1 MSGGVAVAPSNAP
14 MTEDDSKSLLLRTDS
29 LPPDADFQSY
39 DVYDE
44 YVLDEKAAKVIAED
58 QERSLPL
65 RQFAKK
71 HTELLHTCASA
82 CLSLQERFDSEMKHL
97 VQSQEDNGEN
107 ANKTAFG
114 ISLLGCKVES
124 LVPGVPAAKVL
135 KPGDE
140 IIEVDG
146 VRVNTRTLPQALV
159 GCDEPGTTVKIT
171 FLPHTPETTLIGAV
185 PKPISDASNYLPR
198 TVNQAL
204 GKALSSQD
212 TVVNRL
218 QTVELRRIPK
228 ELLHDRKVMMEY
240 LRSLKVMALERDDQ
254 RASEILDKIKQ
265 LMEQMLPSSDDANSK
280 YTLASKLVKYS
291 VGVVQDLS
299 SCLEAI
305 KGMDKLEPYVKQLE
319 HLIKQPP
326 VLLAR
331 LDRAHKELAR
341 VKQLHDKVDVLLD
354 LDKDTVSDP
363 EAMKASMD
371 LVATMM
377 HKLDM
382 AGHRKKELEAT
393 CASRL
398 EDLEHAHTDIQ
409 HLKVTVQD
417 LQESISPLLKDIEH
431 WKNLLAGTRKDL
443 DVAQQDL
450 RAAEARSAALAGER
464 TELREMLTSLTE
476 QKDDLIAGLRI
487 ELNGLKRV
495 NAQQEEDMALAEA
508 KHRASLDELADQVSD
523 LKRLLAEE
531 KTSVQQLDHKF
542 AKSTKEIEELR
553 AKHESERESWKASV
567 EEVKQRL
574 LDAKTRGDDAHR
586 LHQSALVQKEAL
598 ETKLAL
604 QGQGLLQQREAAVAK
619 EKEFKDDKA
628 QSAMQIDTLEHKLA
642 AALKEIDELNTRLVA
657 QADEFKTDQEQL
669 QDKLAASVERAR
681 WEESEKKKWL
691 DGHAKQQALVEEKQT
706 DIQDLKNRLADLA
719 LKHAE
724 ELAASKASTEE
735 VRRER
740 ETLRLE
746 QGETAARLKDTQE
759 ALDKLRSDMEAQASK
774 HTEALTHAG
783 DLHALRL
790 AETRY
795 SATKDKEALSQA
807 AAEEKASLMQRAASE
822 KEARDTA
829 IKQKEIELKSKEE
842 ELAGARL
849 KLAVES
855 KRLVETKKELGEVKL
870 TVEALRSEL
879 QTAKEALDDSLKSQ
893 DVSKKEM
900 LESIAEL
907 RRQLS
912 DTTIRANNEESGK
925 LHWMAEKKATD
936 NDVEAKAE
944 TIASLQKAIEDHTAR
959 VQELK
964 NEVATR
970 DTTLKT
976 RDASISHLQAQI
988 ASKEK
993 ESEVLTE
1000 KVKEME
1006 NQLAKEREHHVAEL
1020 APKDSQ
1026 IAELRGWLDDASA
1039 RNTALTRDKN
1049 ALEDEV
1055 KQGERRLEQAL
1066 RIEADLRERKMPVLD
1081 NEVKKLQVVVQRKDD
1096 EITELKRRLDSVLKE
1111 MGKQIAQLEKD
1122 VSVKTTQLQAQQ
1134 ETIDSLQ
1141 QQLSNLKKQLEAA
1154 NEAIRDKDQT
1164 NTALQREVGA
1174 LKTSNKQLHADIEE
1188 LKNTLNAANKALAEV
1203 EGRLARS
1210 QMEYTR
1216 LQAEHERCPKLD
1228 PQCGI
1233 GMMLHDDVDDYGKSV
1248 VRMKQSVLGGSV
1260 WREQVLLRPLCSSVL
1275 P

>member
-1 MSGGVAVAPSNAP
+1 M
-14 MTEDDSKSLLLRTDS
+14 
-29 LPPDADFQSY
+29 DADP
-39 DVYDE
+39 D
-44 YVLDEKAAKVIAED
+44 
-58 QERSLPL
+58 
-65 RQFAKK
+65 
-71 HTELLHTCASA
+71 
-82 CLSLQERFDSEMKHL
+82 
-97 VQSQEDNGEN
+97 
-107 ANKTAFG
+107 
-114 ISLLGCKVES
+114 
-124 LVPGVPAAKVL
+124 
-135 KPGDE
+135 
-140 IIEVDG
+140 
-146 VRVNTRTLPQALV
+146 TL
-159 GCDEPGTTVKIT
+159 
-171 FLPHTPETTLIGAV
+171 
-185 PKPISDASNYLPR
+185 
-198 TVNQAL
+198 
-204 GKALSSQD
+204 
-212 TVVNRL
+212 
-218 QTVELRRIPK
+218 
-228 ELLHDRKVMMEY
+228 
-240 LRSLKVMALERDDQ
+240 RDDQ

-443 DVAQQDL
+443 DVAAQDL

-476 QKDDLIAGLRI
+476 QKDDVIAGLRI
-487 ELNGLKRV
+487 ELSGLKRV

-531 KTSVQQLDHKF
+531 KTLANQLDHKF

-628 QSAMQIDTLEHKLA
+628 QSVMQIDTLEHKLA

-669 QDKLAASVERAR
+669 RDKLVASVERAR
-681 WEESEKKKWL
+681 WEESEKKKWH
-691 DGHAKQQALVEEKQT
+691 DGHAKQQALVEERQT

-774 HTEALTHAG
+774 HTEALAHAG
-783 DLHALRL
+783 DLQSARLLIANGAPLDAVSELPTCSLGLGLSYSLLVHGRTPPPLASSERPSAPPIFGICSDFVFAAGSGFDLRTFGCSSRHGKAHGATMHIANGTVRSRL
-790 AETRY
+790 ATSVSPRPLATFEIVIRFGTRPCVLARRVTSCCY
-795 SATKDKEALSQA
+795 RATTDQVTARS
-807 AAEEKASLMQRAASE
+807 RAPMCRTS
-822 KEARDTA
+822 T
-829 IKQKEIELKSKEE
+829 LGGPWM
-842 ELAGARL
+842 GA
-849 KLAVES
+849 
-855 KRLVETKKELGEVKL
+855 
-870 TVEALRSEL
+870 
-879 QTAKEALDDSLKSQ
+879 
-893 DVSKKEM
+893 
-900 LESIAEL
+900 
-907 RRQLS
+907 
-912 DTTIRANNEESGK
+912 IRAHAGGS
-925 LHWMAEKKATD
+925 ARRTR
-936 NDVEAKAE
+936 
-944 TIASLQKAIEDHTAR
+944 TAPR
-959 VQELK
+959 
-964 NEVATR
+964 
-970 DTTLKT
+970 TLSALGVS
-976 RDASISHLQAQI
+976 RGNISTLQA
-988 ASKEK
+988 
-993 ESEVLTE
+993 
-1000 KVKEME
+1000 
-1006 NQLAKEREHHVAEL
+1006 
-1020 APKDSQ
+1020 
-1026 IAELRGWLDDASA
+1026 LRGW
-1039 RNTALTRDKN
+1039 
-1049 ALEDEV
+1049 
-1055 KQGERRLEQAL
+1055 
-1066 RIEADLRERKMPVLD
+1066 
-1081 NEVKKLQVVVQRKDD
+1081 
-1096 EITELKRRLDSVLKE
+1096 
-1111 MGKQIAQLEKD
+1111 
-1122 VSVKTTQLQAQQ
+1122 
-1134 ETIDSLQ
+1134 
-1141 QQLSNLKKQLEAA
+1141 
-1154 NEAIRDKDQT
+1154 
-1164 NTALQREVGA
+1164 
-1174 LKTSNKQLHADIEE
+1174 
-1188 LKNTLNAANKALAEV
+1188 
-1203 EGRLARS
+1203 
-1210 QMEYTR
+1210 
-1216 LQAEHERCPKLD
+1216 
-1228 PQCGI
+1228 
-1233 GMMLHDDVDDYGKSV
+1233 
-1248 VRMKQSVLGGSV
+1248 
-1260 WREQVLLRPLCSSVL
+1260 SSS
-1275 P
+1275 